1 MPTFC
6 LRLLLPE
13 ERPAELPLALCD
25 SSAEAMLCGGV
36 EVCSRY
42 GSVVLHDRPAG
53 VKAGRAT
60 VGVSARVVGRRERW
74 WWKDDS
80 AW

>member
-1 MPTFC
+1 
-6 LRLLLPE
+6 
-13 ERPAELPLALCD
+13 
-25 SSAEAMLCGGV
+25 MLCGGV